1 MREMHFPG
9 RTVRRETAP
18 GKWCRKG
25 ENMGKSIREF
35 EIMGISLPVYLLITA
50 LTGFVML
57 MGWMPK
63 GMIGAFAVMMVFGG
77 LFNAVGNNLPIV
89 KTYLGGGAIVCIFAA
104 AAMVTFGLIPNAVV
118 ENVDTFMNTTG
129 FLNFYIAA
137 LITGSILGMNRT
149 LLLRAAVRF
158 LPVALCAMTMAILAV
173 GVVGMVMGY
182 GFSEAVMYVAIPMM
196 GGGMGAGVVPLSG
209 MYAEAL
215 GQDSS
220 IIISR
225 MIPASTLGNVTAI
238 IGAGLLAK
246 LGEVK
251 PALSGNG
258 KLMRKETEDMKD
270 SAMLPVGV
278 QMMGIGMVLALSFYL
293 IGTII
298 GKLVP
303 AIHTY
308 AWMIIMVALSKAL
321 GIIPSKFEQAAKQ
334 WSSFVM
340 GNWTQALLV
349 GIGISMI
356 DLVAVAEAFSI
367 TYLILVLVV
376 VGGVALGAG
385 IGGYLVGFYPIESAI
400 TAGLCTTNMGGTG
413 DIAVL
418 SAAHRMELLPFAQ
431 ISTRI
436 CGALILIVA
445 SVLVKVLL

>member
-1 MREMHFPG
+1 M
-9 RTVRRETAP
+9 
-18 GKWCRKG
+18 G
-25 ENMGKSIREF
+25 ELKKF

-50 LTGFVML
+50 LVFVTMML
-57 MGWMPK
+57 GWMPK

-77 LFNAVGNNLPIV
+77 LFNTIGNHTPIV
-89 KTYLGGGAIVCIFAA
+89 KTYLGGGAIVCIFASA
-104 AAMVTFGLIPNAVV
+104 ALVTFGVIPEAVI
-118 ENVDTFMNTTG
+118 ESVDGFMNTTG

-137 LITGSILGMNRT
+137 LITGSILGMNRS

-158 LPVALCAMTMAILAV
+158 LPVALCAMTFAILAV
-173 GVVGMVMGY
+173 GFVGMIMGY
-182 GFSEAVMYVAIPMM
+182 GFADAVMYVAIPMM

-215 GQDSS
+215 GQESAV
-220 IIISR
+220 IISR
-225 MIPASTLGNVTAI
+225 MIPASTLGNVCAI
-238 IGAGLLAK
+238 VGAGLLAK

-251 PALSGNG
+251 PGLTGNG
-258 KLMRKETEDMKD
+258 KLMRKDVEEMTD
-270 SAMLPVGV
+270 SEMLPTSV
-278 QMMGIGMVLALSFYL
+278 QMMGIGMILALCFYL
-293 IGTII
+293 VGTII
-298 GKLVP
+298 NKLVP
-303 AIHTY
+303 SIHTY
-308 AWMIIMVALSKAL
+308 AWMIIAVAASKAL

-334 WSSFVM
+334 WSGFVM

-356 DLVAVAEAFSI
+356 DLNAVASAFSL

-385 IGGYLVGFYPIESAI
+385 VGGYLVGFYPVESSI

-418 SAAHRMELLPFAQ
+418 SAARRMELLPFAQ
-431 ISTRI
+431 IATRI

>member
-1 MREMHFPG
+1 
-9 RTVRRETAP
+9 
-18 GKWCRKG
+18 
-25 ENMGKSIREF
+25 MGKANEKGF
-35 EIMGISLPVYLLITA
+35 QIMGIPLPIYLLITA
-50 LTGFVML
+50 LVFVTM
-57 MGWMPK
+57 MCGWLPK
-63 GMIGAFAVMMVFGG
+63 GMIGAFAIMMVFGG
-77 LFNAVGNNLPIV
+77 LFNAIGNNLPIV
-89 KTYLGGGAIVCIFAA
+89 RTYLGGGAIVCIFASA
-104 AAMVTFGLIPNAVV
+104 ALVTFGVVPQAVV
-118 ENVDTFMNTTG
+118 ENVDNFMNTTG

-158 LPVALCAMTMAILAV
+158 LPVALCAMTFAILLV
-173 GVVGMVMGY
+173 GVAGMVMGY

-215 GQDSS
+215 NQDSAV
-220 IIISR
+220 IISR

-238 IGAGLLAK
+238 VGAGLLAK

-251 PALSGNG
+251 PDLSGNG
-258 KLMRKETEDMKD
+258 RLMRKETEDMKD
-270 SAMLPVGV
+270 SEQLPLSV
-278 QMMGIGMVLALSFYL
+278 QMMGIGMILALCFYL
-293 IGTII
+293 VGTIV
-298 GKLVP
+298 GKFIP
-303 AIHTY
+303 AIHAY
-308 AWMIIMVALSKAL
+308 AWMIIAVALSKAA
-321 GIIPSKFEQAAKQ
+321 GIIPGKFEQAAKQ

-356 DLVAVAEAFSI
+356 DLNAVASAFSV

-385 IGGYLVGFYPIESAI
+385 VGGQLVGFYPIESSI

-418 SAAHRMELLPFAQ
+418 SAAKRMELLPFAQ
-431 ISTRI
+431 IATRI

-445 SVLVKVLL
+445 SVLIKVLL